1 MPAAKRGRRIAAVAV
16 SGAVHLLVLAALAVH
31 APTLMIPNEP
41 AGPPEPIIP
50 VLLMPRLPPP
60 AAASGAA
67 PGPIR
72 LHRRQLS
79 PLPPV
84 LPVAPLP
91 VPEPSPQPP
100 PAQAGPAPPLR
111 PSQLPEGPRQEIQN
125 TLRRSAIGCAN
136 PQAAGLTRAEREACE
151 EQLGRGTREVPYVPA
166 GAGMSGEARSAL
178 AKAAAAK
185 EANRR
190 YREYVPPSPGGD
202 RAGSSMQ
209 PWQVRPDPHPPPEL
223 GKLPP

>member
-16 SGAVHLLVLAALAVH
+16 SGAVHLLVLAALAAH
-31 APTLMIPNEP
+31 APTLAIPDEP

-50 VLLMPRLPPP
+50 VLLMPRLPPR
-60 AAASGAA
+60 ASVQGVA

-72 LHRRQLS
+72 LHRRQRT
-79 PLPPV
+79 PLPPN

-91 VPEPSPQPP
+91 VPELPP
-100 PAQAGPAPPLR
+100 LPPAAQAGPSAALR

-151 EQLGRGTREVPYVPA
+151 EQLGKGTREVPYMPA
-166 GAGMSGEARSAL
+166 GVGMSGEARSAL

-190 YREYVPPSPGGD
+190 YREYAPPVPGGD

-209 PWQVRPDPHPPPEL
+209 PWQVRPDPHAPPQL
-223 GKLPP
+223 SRLPP